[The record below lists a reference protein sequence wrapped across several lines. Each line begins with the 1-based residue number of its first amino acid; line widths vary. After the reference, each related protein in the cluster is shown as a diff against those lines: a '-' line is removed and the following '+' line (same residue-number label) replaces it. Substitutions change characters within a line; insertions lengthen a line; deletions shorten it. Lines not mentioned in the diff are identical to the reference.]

1 MKLVD
6 SSFEILEQPEKQIG
20 IWKHIERCGRLAY
33 RSESNI
39 TDDSYIKFC
48 KMLLTNHHL
57 SVFEHGTAY
66 LIYKYPRKSWKKMA
80 IVSFY
85 EKNPYSEVNIYE
97 EGDDMVAYI
106 TTNMRVVIENHLD
119 DDSFYGHLCDRTDKH
134 ARRISVHMICDRG
147 ISAEGNRHR
156 RNSITEMSTRYCNFS
171 KNKFGKEI
179 SIIKNSDVTEYEYDA
194 DKVFN
199 TFLKY
204 ENWENSA
211 SAYWMAANEFTEFC
225 YMKLLEKGWT
235 PQQARRVLPLDLKT
249 EVIYTA
255 FVDDWKHFF
264 DLRCDTN
271 AHPDM
276 LEIAIPLRDEFIK
289 QGYII

>member
-33 RSESNI
+33 RSENNI
-39 TDDSYIKFC
+39 TEDSYIKFC

-66 LIYKYPRKSWKKMA
+66 LIYKYPRKSYNKMA

-85 EKNPYSEVNIYE
+85 ENNPYSQVNIYE
-97 EGDDMVAYI
+97 EDDDMVAYV
-106 TTNMRVVIENHLD
+106 TTNMRVVIENQLD

-171 KNKFGKEI
+171 KNKFGNEI
-179 SIIKNSDVTEYEYDA
+179 SIIKNSDIDKTVDPLGVYDEFYNCNNNEA
-194 DKVFN
+194 TATD
-199 TFLKY
+199 
-204 ENWENSA
+204 
-211 SAYWMAANEFTEFC
+211 YWYAANEFAEFC

-264 DLRCDTN
+264 ELRCANN

-276 LEIAIPLRDEFIK
+276 LKIAIPLRDEFIK
-289 QGYII
+289 QGYI